1 VGSFVVDRIP
11 GEDTADLL
19 IARLAATVLGV
30 NAQLAELDTRIAARF
45 HTHPDA
51 AVLTSMVGIGD
62 LHGVEF
68 LAATGGNLEAFTIAA
83 CGCPNC
89 AHSP

>member
-1 VGSFVVDRIP
+1 
-11 GEDTADLL
+11 
-19 IARLAATVLGV
+19 
-30 NAQLAELDTRIAARF
+30 
-45 HTHPDA
+45 
-51 AVLTSMVGIGD
+51 MVGIGD